1 MTTLIPSPAPPS
13 ARSRATSPSDDLSRP
28 SRASRPRPSRPAPAL
43 THETRVFAGAK
54 EWETI
59 RDYQRQGI
67 DRFVD
72 SIDWGWF
79 FFLTKPMFW
88 LLHHLHML
96 IGNMGWAIIALT
108 LVIKALVLPLA
119 WKSYASMAG

>member
-1 MTTLIPSPAPPS
+1 M
-13 ARSRATSPSDDLSRP
+13 
-28 SRASRPRPSRPAPAL
+28 
-43 THETRVFAGAK
+43 VFAGAK

-59 RDYQRQGI
+59 REYQAQGI

-88 LLHHLHML
+88 LLHHLHEL

-119 WKSYASMAG
+119 WKSYASMAKMKELSPRWRSCARRSATTEWRSSRA